1 MTHNDNNAGIPRDDS
16 DDDAQNHEFRSLL
29 LDARALELDEREQAL
44 AETLAQRARDTHAE
58 LAAEIESQRAEQLRR
73 IADERTQRLDLLD
86 EEVRGMRARAAQ
98 DAARLRETEDAA
110 ARRVQ
115 ERQQAV
121 LSEEL
126 ERHEAA
132 LRAERKH
139 NDVALRQERERAR
152 ADSEQMAR
160 ELATRE
166 EQVAEGMRQQH
177 LQQMQLDRLQRE
189 LGQKGAEAE
198 RYAEQRVNWT
208 QEAAQA
214 RQAGLESEL
223 RRAVEQVAEL
233 EARLRRLDE
242 LEVRFGDSAEA
253 VLQRLEAAERR
264 AAQLQDELL
273 ARPSFEERI
282 ELHTL
287 REEKQG
293 WAQQIERQGFET
305 AKLSSQQYR
314 WLTSVA
320 DIEHQKQLA
329 EVASRHVEALE
340 VKIRSYG
347 AEVDRLK
354 ELHGQ
359 SAQREVRMAALTIP
373 QIRGF
378 TPLPPKQQPS
388 EQAWLE
394 QIRQGC
400 ELLGMYFPRR
410 LLYAFHTSLKSAESS
425 PLTVLAGVSGTGKSA
440 LPRLYSH
447 LGGVAF
453 LHLPVQPN
461 WDSPQSLF
469 GYYNPLDTRFHATP
483 LLRALVQAQQN
494 RKDNPDGLADHMLIV
509 LLDEMNLA
517 HVELYFSDLLSRL
530 GARREEPVSQPIDLG
545 ADVEGFELALG
556 DNLLWVGT
564 MNEDETTKSL
574 SDKVVD
580 RANSL
585 YFPRPRKLQSRS
597 NNQLPPAAPLL
608 QVQTWRGWQG
618 SSGKLPAEVI
628 ERFRESLEEINQHLE
643 YAGRALG
650 HRVWQSVESY
660 LGNHPDVLA
669 AQEAGDPPGLERA
682 LQLAFEDQL
691 VLKVMPKLRG
701 IETSGTARTKCLD
714 PIRQLLSRP
723 ELGLSLGPDFDAACG
738 SDYGVFAWNSA
749 HYLAQENA

>member
-1 MTHNDNNAGIPRDDS
+1 MTHNDNNAATRRDDS
-16 DDDAQNHEFRSLL
+16 DDDAHNHELRSLL

-44 AETLAQRARDTHAE
+44 TETLAQHARDAHAQ
-58 LAAEIESQRAEQLRR
+58 LATEIESQRAEQLRR
-73 IADERTQRLDLLD
+73 VGDERTQRLDVLD

-126 ERHEAA
+126 GRHEAA

-139 NDVALRQERERAR
+139 HDVALQQERERAR
-152 ADSEQMAR
+152 ADSEQMVR

-189 LGQKGAEAE
+189 LVQKGAEAE
-198 RYAEQRVNWT
+198 RYAEQRVSRT

-253 VLQRLEAAERR
+253 VLQRLDAADHR

-282 ELHTL
+282 ELHAL
-287 REEKQG
+287 REEKLG
-293 WAQQIERQGFET
+293 WAQQLERQGFET

-378 TPLPPKQQPS
+378 TPLPPKQQPA

-400 ELLGMYFPRR
+400 ESLGMYFPRR

-461 WDSPQSLF
+461 WDSPQSLL

-597 NNQLPPAAPLL
+597 SNQLPPAAPLL
-608 QVQTWRGWQG
+608 QAQTWRGWQG
-618 SSGKLPAEVI
+618 SSDKLPAQVI
-628 ERFRESLEEINQHLE
+628 ERFRESLEEINQYLE

-650 HRVWQSVESY
+650 HRVWQAVESY

-669 AQEAGDPPGLERA
+669 AQEAGDLPGLERA

-723 ELGLSLGPDFDAACG
+723 DLGLSLERDFDAACG

>member
-1 MTHNDNNAGIPRDDS
+1 MTHNDNNARIPRDDS
-16 DDDAQNHEFRSLL
+16 EDDVRNHELRSLL
-29 LDARALELDEREQAL
+29 LDVRVRELDEREQAL
-44 AETLAQRARDTHAE
+44 AETLAQHARDAHGE
-58 LAAEIESQRAEQLRR
+58 LAAEIEWQRAEQLRL

-98 DAARLRETEDAA
+98 DAARLRETEEAA
-110 ARRVQ
+110 ACRAQ

-121 LSEEL
+121 LGEER

-132 LRAERKH
+132 LRAERERH
-139 NDVALRQERERAR
+139 DAVLNQERERAR
-152 ADSEQMAR
+152 ADSERISR

-166 EQVAEGMRQQH
+166 EQVAEDMRRQH

-189 LGQKGAEAE
+189 LVQKSAEVE
-198 RYAEQRVNWT
+198 RHTEQRVRWT
-208 QEAAQA
+208 EEAAQA

-223 RRAVEQVAEL
+223 HRTVEQVAEL

-242 LEVRFGDSAEA
+242 LEVRFGDSVAA

-264 AAQLQDELL
+264 SAQLQDELL

-282 ELHTL
+282 ELHAL
-287 REEKQG
+287 REEKLG
-293 WAQQIERQGFET
+293 WAQQLERQGFET
-305 AKLSSQQYR
+305 AKLASQQYR
-314 WLTSVA
+314 WHTSVA

-340 VKIRSYG
+340 VRIRSYG

-359 SAQREVRMAALTIP
+359 SAQREVRMAALSIP

-378 TPLPPKQQPS
+378 TSLPPKQQPS

-400 ELLGMYFPRR
+400 ESLGMHFPRR

-440 LPRLYSH
+440 LPRLYSR

-461 WDSPQSLF
+461 WDSSQSLF

-483 LLRALVQAQQN
+483 LLRALVQAQQD

-530 GARREEPVSQPIDLG
+530 EVRRDEPVSQPIDLG

-580 RANSL
+580 RANTL
-585 YFPRPRKLQSRS
+585 YFPRPRKLQSRADI
-597 NNQLPPAAPLL
+597 QLPPAAPLL

-618 SSGKLPAEVI
+618 SSAKLPAQVV
-628 ERFRESLEEINQHLE
+628 ERFRESLEGINQYLE
-643 YAGRALG
+643 HAGRALG
-650 HRVWQSVESY
+650 HRVWHAVESY
-660 LGNHPDVLA
+660 LANHPDVLA
-669 AQEAGDPPGLERA
+669 AQNADDQAELERA

-691 VLKVMPKLRG
+691 VLRVMPKLRG

-714 PIRQLLSRP
+714 PIRHLLSRP
-723 ELGLSLGPDFDAACG
+723 DLGLSLGPDFDAACG